1 MHVNL
6 KVFRN
11 QNSQMN
17 FPLLLE
23 IENVKDREFLD
34 CLDYNV
40 SVFFARNF
48 RLLDTYLIRL
58 LLYINHY
65 QVYAINTTK

>member
-1 MHVNL
+1 MRVNV